1 MQSRTHQMDWKMF
14 LLVLGTPLNINQIA
28 FDANSHIEDG
38 EMLLRNMQKL
48 QSNTINKS
56 MILR

>member
-1 MQSRTHQMDWKMF
+1 MF
-14 LLVLGTPLNINQIA
+14 LLVLGTPLNINQIP